1 MHRGVAALLT
11 MTEPAE
17 PAEAAEPAEPAEAAE
32 PVYIYVLRIARKY
45 NAICHMPCLQTFG
58 EICTESAS
66 ILTGLP
72 PKSGAKCN
80 WRAEDGTAAIS
91 ASIIIQ

>member
-17 PAEAAEPAEPAEAAE
+17 PAE
-32 PVYIYVLRIARKY
+32 PVYICVLRIVRKY
-45 NAICHMPCLQTFG
+45 NPYVIHMPCLQTFG

-66 ILTGLP
+66 IFRTTT
-72 PKSGAKCN
+72 KEWS
-80 WRAEDGTAAIS
+80 
-91 ASIIIQ
+91 QV